1 MFKGGDVV
9 VRLMLVF
16 ACSIQ
21 NSRSN
26 LPSLAMN
33 YFPKGTKLF
42 SIIHTDPSV
51 AIAAKVGE
59 NEYVKAV
66 IFSKP

>member
-1 MFKGGDVV
+1 
-9 VRLMLVF
+9 
-16 ACSIQ
+16 
-21 NSRSN
+21 
-26 LPSLAMN
+26 MN